1 MKFKMIAAIGKNLE
15 LGKNNDLIWSLPGD
29 LKFFKGVTTG
39 HTVLMGKNTF
49 YSLPKVLPNR
59 KNIVITDVDIDNDEI
74 EQFNSLESF
83 YDKYQDSDEIVFVIG
98 GGMMYRQFIDIAEE
112 LYLTEIDASDE
123 EAETY
128 FPTFDKEKYEKEIIR
143 SGEDNGITY
152 THVVYK
158 KLSK

>member
-29 LKFFKGVTTG
+29 LKFFKEVTTG

>member
-1 MKFKMIAAIGKNLE
+1 MKFKMIAAIGQNLE

-29 LKFFKGVTTG
+29 LKFFKEVTTG

-59 KNIVITDVDIDNDEI
+59 KNIVITDEYIDNQEI
-74 EQFNSLESF
+74 EQYNSLEEF
-83 YDKYQDSDEIVFVIG
+83 YDKYQDSDEVVFIIG
-98 GGMMYRQFIDIAEE
+98 GGMMYRQFVDIADE
-112 LYLTEIDASDE
+112 LYLTEIDASDD

-128 FPTFDKEKYEKEIIR
+128 FPSFDKNNYEKEIIR
-143 SGEDNGITY
+143 SNEDNGIKY

-158 KLSK
+158 KLNK

>member
-1 MKFKMIAAIGKNLE
+1 MKFKMIAAIGQNLE

>member
-29 LKFFKGVTTG
+29 LKFFKEVTTG

-112 LYLTEIDASDE
+112 LYLTEIDASDG

-143 SGEDNGITY
+143 SGEDNGIAY